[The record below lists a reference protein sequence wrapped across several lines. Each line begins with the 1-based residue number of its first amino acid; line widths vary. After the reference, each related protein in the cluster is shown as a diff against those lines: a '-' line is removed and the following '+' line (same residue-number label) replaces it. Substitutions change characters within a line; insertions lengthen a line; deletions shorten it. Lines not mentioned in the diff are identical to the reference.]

1 VEEDR
6 EVAENNRSIHF
17 KLALVCLGILL
28 MGSFWLTLM
37 GASDPVSMVITPE
50 VPREGE
56 PVLATFKLNNPT
68 PETLLTNFQFYANG
82 KLIADGE
89 TAIAPASY
97 EMHQYA
103 YKNPLQIGDQ
113 IHFVVRSQSNLG
125 EYEKAI
131 SSPSY
136 PPQVW
141 SSFISFASFSTSVM
155 SSMASMTYYQSAFD
169 SSIGFSVGLI
179 TTIVLVILLI
189 FAELTQPVLASTTV
203 ARLGRVRIRFSTVT
217 WVLFIIFMG
226 ITYTNIVMAVS
237 T

>member
-1 VEEDR
+1 MEK
-6 EVAENNRSIHF
+6 NRSTHF
-17 KLALVCLGILL
+17 KLAIVCLGILL
-28 MGSFWLTLM
+28 MASFWLTLR
-37 GASDPVSMVITPE
+37 GASDPVSMVVTPE

-68 PETLLTNFQFYANG
+68 PEALLTKYQFYANG
-82 KLIADGE
+82 ELVADGE

-103 YKNPLQIGDQ
+103 YKNPLQLGDQ
-113 IHFVVRSQSNLG
+113 INFVVRTQSNLG
-125 EYEKAI
+125 NYEKAI

-141 SSFISFASFSTSVM
+141 SSFISFASFSTTVM
-155 SSMASMTYYQSAFD
+155 SSMASMTYYQTAFD
-169 SSIGFSVGLI
+169 TTIGFSVGLV
-179 TTIVLVILLI
+179 TTVVLIILLI
-189 FAELTQPVLASTTV
+189 FAELTQPVLASATI

-217 WVLFIIFMG
+217 WVLFIIFIG